1 MANRWIAKWLCVGVC
16 LGSVCASAG
25 AEPLDLQIDRGVTAD
40 GEHDYDFP
48 WLVWWEQN
56 GQAYLREAIGDRAL
70 PVDAPSTRRFSRDA
84 VAALIPMLDDAEP
97 RVREQAV
104 IALARIGFDRLE
116 IALIGQDGEKREL
129 NPLDSSW
136 MIDDPSESVRSAA
149 WLAMGLL
156 ETERTRAYLAQPI
169 LLPEVEQASR
179 VAAIGLLTELDDEH
193 LAALTALL
201 IDPETSAE
209 VKRWVVWAV
218 DRHDADLPTARRD
231 AVYRWA
237 LDNVA
242 SPFVMMQ
249 VLRSTAY
256 IQRTGGV
263 DRLLQVI
270 RYYPSVR
277 DWPGYDAIRAMPE
290 GLSHGSSVT
299 RVGMETR
306 IAATLTLTQLQP
318 PERPRE
324 RAELRETLLR
334 RAMAGNR
341 GGELDFNRGADTIAF
356 ALMCDATPEDLAVL
370 YDLLRGFAVL
380 PPDQADPGIPRD
392 ELNEM
397 DLLLRQSANPVRGY
411 AAIAIGLLIRR
422 ETEGTALYEAW
433 TGSRLDGI
441 ELERLKRRFGERL
454 ARAIADNNEPMG
466 YRVACAL
473 ALGLTADPRY
483 IPELTEEL
491 GRLQAGDEAVLGYGL
506 LSLALLGEDRAAET
520 VRRYVTRLGGIVSTE
535 DLIGRR
541 AALQA
546 LAVLGERGGEA
557 TRESLTRVW
566 GRDPWLSIEAAR
578 ATHWSGVYDE
588 LPEVLTS
595 TRSASMRWRVAAA
608 ISLGAAL
615 DRTFPARIES
625 LAEGGVYA
633 MSYRWPDDY
642 EPEVEQEP
650 TRPRPPGVIRLP
662 PRDSEEAQETGPQ
675 ATPLNRPDGW
685 PIREI
690 PAYGNPFL
698 FERLLRP

>member
-1 MANRWIAKWLCVGVC
+1 MAYVRIVKWL
-16 LGSVCASAG
+16 SVLSCAVACCASAV
-25 AEPLDLQIDRGVTAD
+25 AEPLDLQVDRGRAES
-40 GEHDYDFP
+40 GEYDYDFP
-48 WLVWWEQN
+48 WLYWWELN
-56 GQAYLREAIGDRAL
+56 GQAYLREAIGEREL

-84 VAALIPMLDDAEP
+84 IAALIPMLDDDEP

-104 IALARIGFDRLE
+104 LALARIGFDRLE
-116 IALIGQDGEKREL
+116 IALIGQDGETREL
-129 NPLDSSW
+129 DPRDSAW
-136 MIDDPSESVRSAA
+136 MIDDPSVRVRSAA

-169 LLPEVEQASR
+169 VLPEVEQASR
-179 VAAIGLLTELDDEH
+179 VAAIGLLTELDDDH

-201 IDPETSAE
+201 IDPDTSQE

-218 DRHDADLPTARRD
+218 DRHDASLPTARRE

-242 SPFVMMQ
+242 SPFVLIQ
-249 VLRSTAY
+249 LLRSTDY
-256 IQRTGGV
+256 IRRSGGV
-263 DRLLQVI
+263 DRLMQVI

-277 DWPGYDAIRAMPE
+277 EWPGYDAIRAMPA

-306 IAATLTLTQLQP
+306 VAAVQTLAELQP
-318 PERPRE
+318 PDRPRE
-324 RAELRETLLR
+324 RAELRETLIR

-370 YDLLRGFAVL
+370 YDLLRGFTVL
-380 PPDQADPGIPRD
+380 PPDQADPSIPRE

-397 DLLLRQSANPVRGY
+397 DLLLRQATNPVRGY
-411 AAIAIGLLIRR
+411 AAIAVGLLIRR
-422 ETEGTALYEAW
+422 ETEGTALYDAW
-433 TGSRLDGI
+433 TGPRLDGI

-454 ARAIADNNEPMG
+454 ARAIADEDEPMG

-506 LSLALLGEDRAAET
+506 LSLAMLGETRAAET
-520 VRRYVTRLGGIVSTE
+520 VKRYVTRLGGIVSTE

-546 LAVLGERGGEA
+546 LAVLGERGGSD
-557 TRESLTRVW
+557 TREVLSRVW
-566 GRDPWLSIEAAR
+566 GRDPWLSIEVAR
-578 ATHWSGVYDE
+578 TTHWSGLYDE
-588 LPEVLTS
+588 MPEVLTS

-608 ISLGAAL
+608 MSLGAAL
-615 DRTFPARIES
+615 DRDFPPRIEA

-633 MSYRWPDDY
+633 MSYRWPEGY
-642 EPEVEQEP
+642 EPEAEEEP
-650 TRPRPPGVIRLP
+650 ARPRRPGVIRLP
-662 PRDSEEAQETGPQ
+662 PRDSDEAEDAGPPP
-675 ATPLNRPDGW
+675 TPLNRPPGW

-698 FERLLRP
+698 FERLMRP